1 MQGTTPARSQ
11 LWVVAGNSPASGCTT
26 VAGAFTDLLKRHG
39 QQAEFISSSK
49 IFANNDQ
56 QNQFQSSA
64 SSGDYYAI
72 PVQFLREIN
81 KVLQHST
88 LYRYDFELNNEFL
101 IVDMGSRIS
110 SRAID
115 LFLIADLPI
124 FTLRPDLSGIEDAKI
139 FFKFCTLKILDT
151 FFDENH
157 PQLRAVIA
165 DLEENAPFSA
175 VVTRRIR
182 TLQKL
187 FPSRGKM
194 FENFMQTF
202 SPRLLVNL
210 ATPEKMRGFS
220 DFYFREAAAVFP
232 PGTSVMGTLQE
243 FSLRPESA
251 VHMRAHDGSVSTAQ
265 LGKIETIIRH
275 KMSSLLHSLNKE
287 K

>member
-1 MQGTTPARSQ
+1 MQGTMPARSQ

-39 QQAEFISSSK
+39 QQAEFISASK
-49 IFANNDQ
+49 IFDRGDE
-56 QNQFQSSA
+56 QNQFHSSA
-64 SSGDYYAI
+64 ASDYSAI
-72 PVQFLREIN
+72 PVQFLGEIN
-81 KVLQHST
+81 KVLHQSI
-88 LYRYDFELNNEFL
+88 LYRYDLEANNEFL

-115 LFLIADLPI
+115 LFLVADLPI
-124 FTLRPDLSGIEDAKI
+124 FTVRPDARGIEDAKT
-139 FFKFCTLKILDT
+139 FFKFCILKILDA

-165 DLEENAPFSA
+165 DLEENSPFSA
-175 VVTRRIR
+175 VVSRRIR

-187 FPSRGKM
+187 FPSCGKM

-210 ATPEKMRGFS
+210 ATPEKMCEFS

-232 PGTSVMGTLQE
+232 PGASVMGILHE
-243 FSLRPESA
+243 FSLRSESA
-251 VHMRAHDGSVSTAQ
+251 VHMRTHNGNVNVVQ

-275 KMSSLLHSLNKE
+275 KVSSLLHSLIKE
-287 K
+287 S

>member
-1 MQGTTPARSQ
+1 MQGTMPARSQ

-39 QQAEFISSSK
+39 QHAEFISAAN
-49 IFANNDQ
+49 IFTNGYHQ
-56 QNQFQSSA
+56 KPFRSSA
-64 SSGDYYAI
+64 ADDYCAI

-81 KVLQHST
+81 KVLHHST
-88 LYRYDFELNNEFL
+88 LYRYDLKANSEFL
-101 IVDMGSRIS
+101 IVDTGSRIS
-110 SRAID
+110 SLAID
-115 LFLIADLPI
+115 LFLVADMPI
-124 FTLRPDLSGIEDAKI
+124 FTLQPDPRGIEDAKT

-165 DLEENAPFSA
+165 DLEENSPFSA

-210 ATPEKMRGFS
+210 ATPGKMCGFS
-220 DFYFREAAAVFP
+220 DFFFREAAAVFP
-232 PGTSVMGTLQE
+232 PGASVMGILHE
-243 FSLRPESA
+243 FPLRPESA
-251 VHMRAHDGSVSTAQ
+251 VHIRTHDESVSAVQ

-275 KMSSLLHSLNKE
+275 KMSSLLHSMIKE
-287 K
+287 S